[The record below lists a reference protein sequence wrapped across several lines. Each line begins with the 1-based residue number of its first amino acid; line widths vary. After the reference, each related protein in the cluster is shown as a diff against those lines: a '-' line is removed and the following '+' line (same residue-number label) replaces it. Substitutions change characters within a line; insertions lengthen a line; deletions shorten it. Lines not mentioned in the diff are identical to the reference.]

1 MDKTSAATL
10 EEVLRFCYTG
20 TATLTAATVLHIC
33 TVADQFQIHALH
45 QQCKQYIE
53 VKRSF
58 TALHTQS
65 GGVSGACQDELRNTG
80 AGTHPLRVL
89 CGPWRL

>member
-53 VKRSF
+53 VGHCL
-58 TALHTQS
+58 TASLTQS
-65 GGVSGACQDELRNTG
+65 GGVSGACQDEL
-80 AGTHPLRVL
+80 
-89 CGPWRL
+89 W

>member
-20 TATLTAATVLHIC
+20 TATLTAGTVLHIC

-53 VKRSF
+53 VGHCF
-58 TALHTQS
+58 TAVHAQS
-65 GGVSGACQDELRNTG
+65 GGVSGACQDAL
-80 AGTHPLRVL
+80 
-89 CGPWRL
+89 W